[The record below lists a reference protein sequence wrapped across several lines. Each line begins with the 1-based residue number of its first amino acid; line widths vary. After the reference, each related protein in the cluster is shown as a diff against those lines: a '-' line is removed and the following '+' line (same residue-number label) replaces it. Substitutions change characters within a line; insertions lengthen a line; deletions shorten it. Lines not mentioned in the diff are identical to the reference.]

1 MEQDTRIGLAM
12 GILLIGIV
20 GALFFR
26 NEQTP
31 ERAVPE
37 LADTE
42 SLDAQI
48 AERPIAPYL
57 SRTGE
62 SNDATDPIESQVQT
76 KPKAWAVPE
85 FLKQDRAATVPATS
99 PTAPDPIR
107 REPVPPPVE
116 ETVVAKPVPRPPD
129 QPIVSVAPAKTE
141 AEPAETENAL
151 SEYRVR
157 QGDTLSDIASRFLG
171 SSARYMEIYELNKD
185 RLRTPHDLR
194 VGRRILVPR
203 SRQ

>member
-12 GILLIGIV
+12 GILLIGVV

-31 ERAVPE
+31 DRTVPE

-57 SRTGE
+57 SRKEPTE
-62 SNDATDPIESQVQT
+62 RVVDSTPTS
-76 KPKAWAVPE
+76 PKAWTVPE
-85 FLKQDRAATVPATS
+85 FLKKDKAATAPATMAS
-99 PTAPDPIR
+99 APDPIPR
-107 REPVPPPVE
+107 TEASPAVPKKEVAVVPVPQPADQPSVVSPPVV
-116 ETVVAKPVPRPPD
+116 ET
-129 QPIVSVAPAKTE
+129 PAKSPE
-141 AEPAETENAL
+141 AEEAL

-157 QGDTLSDIASRFLG
+157 QGDTLSDISERFLG
-171 SSARYMEIYELNKD
+171 SSARYMEIYELNRE
-185 RLRTPHDLR
+185 RLKTPHDLR

-203 SRQ
+203 VRR